1 MSNRLL
7 IPSAFLF
14 VAFHEGYDNVS
25 ESGKA
30 SGARITILYCI
41 FLCSMQTSD
50 RRLSLHDLDL
60 PRQLSSRPC
69 IILLK
74 ISPETRMICMIL
86 HIVCVSVAPLTLR
99 AHNDRPLEIKYIIQL
114 LVQVSRTWYCCSRDG
129 VLWLLNPS
137 VILFLAFNVRYHQI
151 SEIGTLLGARITIL
165 Y

>member
-41 FLCSMQTSD
+41 FLCSILQTSD
-50 RRLSLHDLDL
+50 RRLPLHGLDL
-60 PRQLSSRPC
+60 PRQCSSRPC

-99 AHNDRPLEIKYIIQL
+99 EHNDPPLEIKYIILL
-114 LVQVSRTWYCCSRDG
+114 LVLVSRTWYCCSRDG
-129 VLWLLNPS
+129 GS
-137 VILFLAFNVRYHQI
+137 VATE
-151 SEIGTLLGARITIL
+151 SIGDPL
-165 Y
+165 YCL